1 MPPTVLPDG
10 HADIFSYL
18 HATLAKRIMMIDGA
32 MGTMIQRHRLTE
44 EDYRGERFK
53 DWPSLVKGNND
64 LLVLTQPEI
73 ILNVSLSGGGGNW
86 PCTGWGA
93 HWAGSAA
100 PGAGSLLGRTAL
112 LLWAAHPKAPPIQ
125 CRTFVVHPW
134 HTCAP

>member
-10 HADIFSYL
+10 HPDIFSYL

-73 ILNVSLSGGGGNW
+73 ILNVSLSW
-86 PCTGWGA
+86 RKHMELSGWGVT
-93 HWAGSAA
+93 GGKKDV
-100 PGAGSLLGRTAL
+100 GA
-112 LLWAAHPKAPPIQ
+112 
-125 CRTFVVHPW
+125 
-134 HTCAP
+134 